1 MVTSG
6 TVVFFLIGVAIG
18 GALFWLLASSRFHRK
33 SSELQSRAASAETL
47 ISELRML
54 NDEAEQELQEI
65 REALSAEKSAKV
77 EALTKLAA
85 SEKQLTEEME
95 HLNLMK
101 AELGATFKALSLDA
115 LAKNSDE
122 FKKYADEFIRLAEEK
137 MKSQTAESKKELEGK
152 KDLIDKNIEAM
163 AKTLDQVQRR
173 VEEVGKISGEK
184 ITEVTTLMRKH
195 EEVTAKLKDTTEHL
209 GTALASSKKRGEW
222 GERMAEDIIRLIGMV
237 EGVNYIK
244 QKTLEQASGR
254 PDYTFLLPNNLKINM
269 DVKFPL
275 DNYLKY
281 LDCSSDLEKKRFR
294 DELLKSTKIMIKDVT
309 GREYIN
315 PAENTI
321 DYVLIFIP
329 NEQVY
334 GFINEA
340 DPTLMDEAL
349 RQKVILCSPCT
360 LYAVLAVVRQAIEN
374 FNLERTASEILTL
387 LMDFSKQWT
396 VFKDKFRIMG
406 DRIDSA
412 KKEYESLITTR
423 SNMLERSL
431 KKIDE
436 LGKQS
441 NVIIPNGPSE
451 DERTALE

>member
-1 MVTSG
+1 MITAGAVI
-6 TVVFFLIGVAIG
+6 FFLIGIAIG
-18 GALFWLLASSRFHRK
+18 GAIFWFLASSRFHRK

-54 NDEAEQELQEI
+54 SDEAEQELQEI
-65 REALSAEKSAKV
+65 RESLSAEKSAKV
-77 EALTKLAA
+77 EALTRLEA
-85 SEKQLTEEME
+85 SEKQLREEIE
-95 HLNLMK
+95 HFNLMK
-101 AELGATFKALSLDA
+101 VELGETFKALSLDA

-152 KDLIDKNIEAM
+152 KELIDKNIEAM
-163 AKTLDQVQRR
+163 TKTLDQVQRR

-209 GTALASSKKRGEW
+209 GNALASSKKRGEW

-329 NEQVY
+329 NEHVGFYLIKIGGVTQLLTQVCVVS
-334 GFINEA
+334 
-340 DPTLMDEAL
+340 
-349 RQKVILCSPCT
+349 RHLC
-360 LYAVLAVVRQAIEN
+360 R
-374 FNLERTASEILTL
+374 
-387 LMDFSKQWT
+387 
-396 VFKDKFRIMG
+396 RIR
-406 DRIDSA
+406 D
-412 KKEYESLITTR
+412 
-423 SNMLERSL
+423 
-431 KKIDE
+431 
-436 LGKQS
+436 
-441 NVIIPNGPSE
+441 
-451 DERTALE
+451 